1 MSRPVRSAPVK
12 DKVAR
17 KDDGSRGDIPLPS
30 DSGCKH
36 QGTGSLADQDIIQQ
50 GDQDRAK
57 SRPQTK
63 KYVPPA
69 LRGTVKSTDQTEVHR
84 AQDSEQTA
92 AQRQI
97 RKLFNR
103 VAASNLMG
111 IASEIS
117 SLFGS
122 MPRYL
127 VIETIVQ
134 ALMQVSLYHCELLI
148 EGAYAHV
155 RAIKWC
161 RIACRLVFDSCRHW
175 KRDHEQLTSLQ
186 L

>member
-1 MSRPVRSAPVK
+1 MSRRPVRSAH
-12 DKVAR
+12 VADQVPR
-17 KDDGSRGDIPLPS
+17 TGDGSRGDIPLPS
-30 DSGCKH
+30 DSGCKR
-36 QGTGSLADQDIIQQ
+36 QGTGSLAGQDIIQQ
-50 GDQDRAK
+50 GDQDRAE
-57 SRPQTK
+57 SRPQSK

-69 LRGTVKSTDQTEVHR
+69 LRGTVKSTEHTELHR

-134 ALMQVSLYHCELLI
+134 ALMQVSLYHHKLLI
-148 EGAYAHV
+148 KEAYAHV
-155 RAIKWC
+155 CAI
-161 RIACRLVFDSCRHW
+161 
-175 KRDHEQLTSLQ
+175 
-186 L
+186 